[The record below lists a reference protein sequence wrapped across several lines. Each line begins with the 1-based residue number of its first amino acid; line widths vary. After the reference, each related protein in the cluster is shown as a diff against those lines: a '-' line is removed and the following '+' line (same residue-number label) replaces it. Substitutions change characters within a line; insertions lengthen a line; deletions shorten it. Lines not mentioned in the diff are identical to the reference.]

1 MENAKSDKGK
11 TDSGKS
17 LSSSRKQHLTTVR
30 TVLEVIGAVVGIVG
44 GIASVFIAI
53 YANDL
58 TKSIYREEGAHY
70 MVTPLMQ
77 EEVMTGMGS
86 TYVFDEKD
94 VSHIESDRHKQ
105 ILPVLVTN
113 TGRTQGTI
121 LEMSAVRDAGNRQLR
136 ICMPAMDDMGS
147 RIIVTGSNVSKA
159 HGQFTLQP
167 NESKF
172 LFLVDDDSDAL
183 DAKFSE
189 SVRYKAFT
197 ADGSNPVL
205 GNQPGE
211 VAIQVKEHYLNMNGY
226 KEAEAWCLLGE

>member
-1 MENAKSDKGK
+1 MEKAKSDKGK

-86 TYVFDEKD
+86 TYVFDEKG
-94 VSHIESDRHKQ
+94 VPHIESDRHKQ

>member
-77 EEVMTGMGS
+77 EEVMTGMGV
-86 TYVFDEKD
+86 YVC
-94 VSHIESDRHKQ
+94 
-105 ILPVLVTN
+105 
-113 TGRTQGTI
+113 
-121 LEMSAVRDAGNRQLR
+121 VRRKR
-136 ICMPAMDDMGS
+136 
-147 RIIVTGSNVSKA
+147 
-159 HGQFTLQP
+159 
-167 NESKF
+167 
-172 LFLVDDDSDAL
+172 
-183 DAKFSE
+183 
-189 SVRYKAFT
+189 
-197 ADGSNPVL
+197 
-205 GNQPGE
+205 
-211 VAIQVKEHYLNMNGY
+211 
-226 KEAEAWCLLGE
+226 CLAY